1 MKQQAN
7 LGGISDIIIN
17 RGFRGSKNLKRAGE
31 VIEWT
36 PDMQLELVK
45 CAIDPIYF
53 CETYMQVV
61 HVDRGLVPFKLY
73 DYQKEMIIA
82 MWKKRNVII
91 TTARQIGKSTVTC
104 GFILWYI
111 LFNSN
116 KTVALLANKGETAQ
130 EIMSK
135 ITLAYEHLPKWIQ
148 QGVVEFNKRSME
160 LENNSR
166 VIASATSGSA
176 IRGYSINLLFI
187 DEAAFIDNW
196 EEFFTSVAPT
206 ISSGKTTKIVLVST
220 PNGLNHYYALWQNAI
235 NKKNNYKWIRVTWKQ
250 VPGRD
255 EEWKQKT
262 LADLN
267 FDMDKFAQENEAE
280 FMGSSGTLINGQAL
294 KALVSMVPI
303 LSRDS
308 FKVYY
313 TPEPDHKYV
322 IVCDVSKGKGLDHS
336 AFSVF
341 DITSMPYQQ
350 VATFY
355 DNLTPPVEYAEVIHM
370 AAMMYNEA
378 VVMVEINN
386 IGGEV
391 STYLVET
398 LEYDG
403 MLFTENGGSKG
414 KVIST
419 RSGKAVDRGINTTK
433 NVKAKGC
440 SMLKL
445 LVEQQQLVINDHNT
459 IYEISRFSKKG
470 TSYEAE
476 QGCNDDLV
484 MTLVLFAW
492 MTNDQFFKQ
501 MTDINTLNELRNIR
515 TEQMENEFAALGFVI
530 TSGGDEFRPTKAAS
544 VDYRK
549 LTSND
554 IFNQQMTNTFNDGDM
569 QRQWDALFG

>member
-1 MKQQAN
+1 MRIKDIM
-7 LGGISDIIIN
+7 GGIDDITLN

-36 PDMQLELVK
+36 QEMQLELVK

-53 CETYMQVV
+53 CETYMRVV

-73 DYQKEMIIA
+73 DYQKDMITA
-82 MWKKRNVII
+82 MWKKRNVVI

-111 LFNSN
+111 LFNSD

-187 DEAAFIDNW
+187 DEAAFIENW

-220 PNGLNHYYALWQNAI
+220 PNGLNHYYALWNNAI
-235 NKKNNYKWIRVTWKQ
+235 NKKNQYHPIKVTWQQ

-255 EEWKQKT
+255 EAWKQKT

-280 FMGSSGTLINGQAL
+280 FMGSSGTLISGQAL
-294 KALVSMVPI
+294 KALSPMIPV
-303 LSRDS
+303 LTRDS
-308 FKVYY
+308 FRVYY

-322 IVCDVSKGKGLDHS
+322 IVCDVSKGRGLDHS

-355 DNLTPPVEYAEVIHM
+355 DNLTPPAEYAEIIHM

-378 VVMVEINN
+378 VVLVEVNN
-386 IGGEV
+386 LGGEV
-391 STYLVET
+391 SQHLIET

-403 MLFTENGGSKG
+403 VLYTENGGSKG

-419 RSGKAVDRGINTTK
+419 RTGKTIDRGITTTK

-445 LVEQQQLVINDHNT
+445 LVEQKQLIINDANA

-484 MTLVLFAW
+484 MTMVLFGW
-492 MTNDQFFKQ
+492 LTNDQFFKQ

-530 TSGGDEFRPTKAAS
+530 TRGGDEYRPTANLKE
-544 VDYRK
+544 DYRK
-549 LTSND
+549 LTSTE
-554 IFNQQMTNTFNDGDM
+554 IFNRQMANTIDDRELE
-569 QRQWDALFG
+569 RQWAAIFG